1 LAKALGG
8 AIENIHKDELFLAAN
23 QQLAAN
29 EQQLRASNQQLKQ
42 YAEELEAAQRA
53 TLNMME
59 DAQEQSEKLKES
71 QTKLKNIVEN
81 STNLFYM
88 HTPEHV
94 LTYVSPQVHHYL
106 GYEPKEAMKRWTEFV
121 TDNPIN
127 QEGLKLTEKAIKTG
141 KQQPTYEL
149 ELQRRDGVKI
159 LVEVKEAP
167 LVENGKV
174 VGIVGSL
181 SDITGRREAETELKE
196 SEQRFQKMLSVVP
209 DMISIQNPNMN
220 ILYSNWQGFAAVP
233 PNKRVLNTK
242 CYKTYRNFDDI
253 CPDCLAGNILKTK
266 KALHKETKLP
276 NGKYYDI
283 RVIPILDKDNNVE
296 MFMEWVR
303 DITERKQAED
313 KLKESESKYRTIF
326 NSTGTVTMLVRND
339 TYIEMANSEAERI
352 TGFTG
357 SELVGSKW
365 TDHVT
370 PYSLEKMMRYHKI
383 RRTNPEEV
391 PNQYEVDLIHKSGEI
406 RRTLLTIGMIPNS
419 QLSIVTLI
427 DISERYKAI
436 QKLKESEEKL
446 TEAQEIAELGNFE
459 WNLQTEEIYW
469 SSLLYQI
476 HGLDP
481 KETVPSYEEF
491 IEHVHKDDRKLVKE
505 CVTEALETGKYLC
518 EYRIKRFD
526 TGEIRYLY
534 TVGKI
539 EYDKKGKPLL
549 LKATEQDITERK
561 QAQNRI
567 LASEKRYRSLY
578 NSIRDAILVAD
589 TNRKIIDCNLAFS
602 ELFGYS
608 LEDIYEKKTFSVY
621 AYEEEF
627 KAMDKAIKAHDF
639 KHPFLYNIHYKKKNG
654 ELFLGETSVYYMKA
668 MDGNVTGFMGL
679 IRDVTEQEKYKNE
692 LQLRNNAMAN
702 SIDGIA
708 ILNDKEEY
716 IYLTDSHVRIY
727 GYDSQEE
734 LLGKTWRV
742 LYNKKELSR
751 FNNEIM
757 PQFAQQGS
765 WRGEATGLKKDGSTF
780 PQEISLTALEN
791 GGMVCLVRDIS
802 WRKQM
807 EQQIKATNKEL
818 SAVLA
823 AIPDLMFIFNKDGLI
838 MNCYAHDEDL
848 LYEKK
853 DMILNQDISEIL
865 PADIAKLT
873 KQKIKKVLTTGET
886 ITYNYKLDIQGK
898 TEYFESRMVYVDDK
912 TTLAISRDISSQ
924 VEAENKLHESEEK
937 YRLLAETATE
947 VIVIHD
953 MNGKINYANQ
963 AAADF
968 MKISKTELYQK
979 NITELISETNK
990 KQMQSRQSKRKKG
1003 DTHSFL
1009 YEIVLKVEGK
1019 EKFLEVSSSPLIA
1032 RDGSESILIVAR
1044 DISERKKEEQLQQIQ
1059 ANISVAALKAQ
1070 DLHTLSA
1077 AIQTNLNKIIDARN
1091 FMIATYDENK
1101 HMLSFTYK
1109 QNQKDDYKNFSL
1121 GKSLTNYVIT
1131 HKKPLLANYDTV
1143 KKLEAKGEIK
1153 IIGHPAKIWLGIPLI
1168 YKEKVVGIM
1177 SIQSYEN
1184 ENAYDKKDINLL
1196 QLISNQLA
1204 NVILR
1209 QQTQSKLKNQQ
1220 KMLTK
1225 AQQVAHLGS
1234 WEMDIPT
1241 GNTVWSDEF
1250 FRILGIEPGSL
1261 QPTAEKGMQFI
1272 HPEDRDR
1279 AAAAVQKA
1287 IKEKG
1292 DYNIEKR
1299 IVRPNGEV
1307 RWVVSRGNIMLNKKG
1322 EAQILSGSFLDIT
1335 ERKNYELQLRHKAK
1349 QLQLIHEIEK
1359 QVSELLEP
1367 KELLK
1372 KATSLISELF
1382 GFENVAILL
1391 LSENSTK
1398 LKIQAASG
1406 KLANFFMKNFNIPI
1420 TEGITGW
1427 VARNSTNAIVNDV
1440 TKDKRFS
1447 NPSDTKLPTKSELSI
1462 PLTIGDK
1469 TWGVLDC
1476 QSSQKNAFQT
1486 SDMETLQTLAGQIA
1500 AALEN
1505 AELYQKTQQELAERY
1520 RIQQALETSERK
1532 ARAIIDA
1539 NKEII
1544 MMLDA
1549 DFTILDLNK
1558 EFLKLIKRQNSNIT
1572 TKEDVLGM
1580 NVLDLVTD
1588 KNKQIHLSAFKEALS
1603 KTKIVTYNLAIF
1615 NRNYEVYLYP
1625 IKVGARKNLVLSAR
1639 DITKSLREQQLR
1651 TVIYNIS
1658 NAVNETEDLN
1668 ELFQKIREYLGKV
1681 IDTKNFYVAM
1691 YNAERDT
1698 ISLPYHEDVKDE
1710 VEEFPAGKTLTA
1722 YVLHQ
1727 NKPVFVQSKDILELK
1742 KKGLI
1747 ETIGAPSKVW
1757 MGIPLRVEKQII
1769 GVVAVQSYEDKNAY
1783 TKKDRDVLEFVSDQI
1798 AMAIT
1803 KKQNQEE
1810 LRNTYEQ
1817 LKKLNKEL
1825 EDKVDRTVNE
1835 LRKRDH
1841 LLIKQSRQAAMGEM
1855 IGNIAHQWRQP
1866 LTAVSAIV
1874 QDIEDAWEF
1883 DELDAKYLNKSV
1895 TTAMDQ
1901 LQFMSRT
1908 IDDFRNFFKP
1918 NKIKANF
1925 MAKKIVEKT
1934 VTFISKSFAN
1944 NQIEV
1949 ETKLE
1954 EVTIFGFE
1962 NEYSQVILNILNN
1975 AKDAI
1980 LENSKNGGTVSIELT
1995 KENGRGTLTI
2005 CDTGGGIPQKDL
2017 DKIFDP
2023 YYTTKEQGKGTGI
2036 GLYMS
2041 KMIIENNMDGKIEAY
2056 NVKDGA
2062 CFKITV

>member
-1 LAKALGG
+1 MRNNILKMIDFEELEDLFNQFYNIIKLPIVIMDLEGKIIARSPWQEICDKFHRAHPQTAQNCLKSDTELAGKRPSGQKYYFYRCLNGLVDIVVPININDTHVANLFTGQFLYEKPDEKFFSKQAEKYGFNKKEYLAALDKIPIVSKEE
-8 AIENIHKDELFLAAN
+8 IEKVMEFLHKITLHISEMTVQRIEQKKLIEKLKTNKHKVNAANQQLTASEQQLKAAN

-42 YAEELEAAQRA
+42 YAEELEAAQLA

-149 ELQRRDGVKI
+149 ELQRRDGAKI

-174 VGIVGSL
+174 LGIVGSL
-181 SDITGRREAETELKE
+181 T
-196 SEQRFQKMLSVVP
+196 
-209 DMISIQNPNMN
+209 
-220 ILYSNWQGFAAVP
+220 
-233 PNKRVLNTK
+233 
-242 CYKTYRNFDDI
+242 
-253 CPDCLAGNILKTK
+253 
-266 KALHKETKLP
+266 
-276 NGKYYDI
+276 
-283 RVIPILDKDNNVE
+283 
-296 MFMEWVR
+296 

-313 KLKESESKYRTIF
+313 KLKESESRYRTIF

-339 TYIEMANSEAERI
+339 TYIEMANSEAERV
-352 TGFTG
+352 TGFTTK
-357 SELVGSKW
+357 ELVGSKW

-589 TNRKIIDCNLAFS
+589 KNRKIIDCNLAFS

-608 LEDIYEKKTFSVY
+608 LEDVYEKKTLSVY

-627 KAMDKAIKAHDF
+627 KAMGKAIKAHDF

-716 IYLTDSHVRIY
+716 IYLNDSHVRIY

-838 MNCYAHDEDL
+838 MNCYAHEEVL

-853 DMILNQDISEIL
+853 DMILNQDIAKIL
-865 PADIAKLT
+865 PVDVAKLT
-873 KQKIKKVLTTGET
+873 KQNIKKVLTTGET

-924 VEAENKLHESEEK
+924 VEAENELHESEEK

-968 MKISKTELYQK
+968 MKMSKPELYQK

-990 KQMQSRQSKRKKG
+990 KEMHSRQSKRKKG

-1032 RDGSESILIVAR
+1032 HDGSESILIVAR

-1059 ANISVAALKAQ
+1059 ANISVAAQ
-1070 DLHTLSA
+1070 
-1077 AIQTNLNKIIDARN
+1077 
-1091 FMIATYDENK
+1091 
-1101 HMLSFTYK
+1101 
-1109 QNQKDDYKNFSL
+1109 
-1121 GKSLTNYVIT
+1121 
-1131 HKKPLLANYDTV
+1131 
-1143 KKLEAKGEIK
+1143 
-1153 IIGHPAKIWLGIPLI
+1153 
-1168 YKEKVVGIM
+1168 
-1177 SIQSYEN
+1177 
-1184 ENAYDKKDINLL
+1184 
-1196 QLISNQLA
+1196 
-1204 NVILR
+1204 
-1209 QQTQSKLKNQQ
+1209 
-1220 KMLTK
+1220 
-1225 AQQVAHLGS
+1225 
-1234 WEMDIPT
+1234 
-1241 GNTVWSDEF
+1241 
-1250 FRILGIEPGSL
+1250 
-1261 QPTAEKGMQFI
+1261 
-1272 HPEDRDR
+1272 
-1279 AAAAVQKA
+1279 
-1287 IKEKG
+1287 
-1292 DYNIEKR
+1292 
-1299 IVRPNGEV
+1299 
-1307 RWVVSRGNIMLNKKG
+1307 
-1322 EAQILSGSFLDIT
+1322 
-1335 ERKNYELQLRHKAK
+1335 
-1349 QLQLIHEIEK
+1349 
-1359 QVSELLEP
+1359 
-1367 KELLK
+1367 
-1372 KATSLISELF
+1372 
-1382 GFENVAILL
+1382 
-1391 LSENSTK
+1391 K
-1398 LKIQAASG
+1398 LKICIH
-1406 KLANFFMKNFNIPI
+1406 F
-1420 TEGITGW
+1420 
-1427 VARNSTNAIVNDV
+1427 
-1440 TKDKRFS
+1440 
-1447 NPSDTKLPTKSELSI
+1447 
-1462 PLTIGDK
+1462 PL
-1469 TWGVLDC
+1469 
-1476 QSSQKNAFQT
+1476 QF
-1486 SDMETLQTLAGQIA
+1486 
-1500 AALEN
+1500 
-1505 AELYQKTQQELAERY
+1505 
-1520 RIQQALETSERK
+1520 
-1532 ARAIIDA
+1532 
-1539 NKEII
+1539 
-1544 MMLDA
+1544 
-1549 DFTILDLNK
+1549 
-1558 EFLKLIKRQNSNIT
+1558 
-1572 TKEDVLGM
+1572 
-1580 NVLDLVTD
+1580 
-1588 KNKQIHLSAFKEALS
+1588 KQI
-1603 KTKIVTYNLAIF
+1603 
-1615 NRNYEVYLYP
+1615 
-1625 IKVGARKNLVLSAR
+1625 
-1639 DITKSLREQQLR
+1639 
-1651 TVIYNIS
+1651 
-1658 NAVNETEDLN
+1658 
-1668 ELFQKIREYLGKV
+1668 
-1681 IDTKNFYVAM
+1681 
-1691 YNAERDT
+1691 
-1698 ISLPYHEDVKDE
+1698 
-1710 VEEFPAGKTLTA
+1710 
-1722 YVLHQ
+1722 
-1727 NKPVFVQSKDILELK
+1727 
-1742 KKGLI
+1742 
-1747 ETIGAPSKVW
+1747 
-1757 MGIPLRVEKQII
+1757 
-1769 GVVAVQSYEDKNAY
+1769 
-1783 TKKDRDVLEFVSDQI
+1783 
-1798 AMAIT
+1798 
-1803 KKQNQEE
+1803 
-1810 LRNTYEQ
+1810 
-1817 LKKLNKEL
+1817 
-1825 EDKVDRTVNE
+1825 
-1835 LRKRDH
+1835 
-1841 LLIKQSRQAAMGEM
+1841 
-1855 IGNIAHQWRQP
+1855 
-1866 LTAVSAIV
+1866 
-1874 QDIEDAWEF
+1874 
-1883 DELDAKYLNKSV
+1883 
-1895 TTAMDQ
+1895 
-1901 LQFMSRT
+1901 
-1908 IDDFRNFFKP
+1908 
-1918 NKIKANF
+1918 
-1925 MAKKIVEKT
+1925 
-1934 VTFISKSFAN
+1934 
-1944 NQIEV
+1944 
-1949 ETKLE
+1949 
-1954 EVTIFGFE
+1954 
-1962 NEYSQVILNILNN
+1962 
-1975 AKDAI
+1975 
-1980 LENSKNGGTVSIELT
+1980 
-1995 KENGRGTLTI
+1995 
-2005 CDTGGGIPQKDL
+2005 
-2017 DKIFDP
+2017 
-2023 YYTTKEQGKGTGI
+2023 
-2036 GLYMS
+2036 
-2041 KMIIENNMDGKIEAY
+2041 
-2056 NVKDGA
+2056 
-2062 CFKITV
+2062 